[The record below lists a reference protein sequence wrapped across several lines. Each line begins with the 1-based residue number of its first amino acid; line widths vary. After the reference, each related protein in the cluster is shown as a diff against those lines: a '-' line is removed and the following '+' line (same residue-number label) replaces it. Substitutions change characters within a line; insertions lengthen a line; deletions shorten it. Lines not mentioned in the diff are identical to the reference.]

1 MIVCVIILSLM
12 ILKGNQ
18 MICSCA
24 SDSDVKTSRLL
35 SLQHNYKDICM
46 CRIDNFIIF
55 SSIPSQY
62 SKTRWRMILCLW
74 WQCAHA
80 WVMFVLWG
88 SSLFFACVW
97 AYVVLKT
104 RLMLYWSILTLY
116 DVLSFVMFYL
126 SFRQGLE
133 AANVT
138 GPDGNPVQGSK
149 YARRYPCDCVPVS
162 QEEIADWKTTVCLQ
176 RPDFLAALWT
186 APFEKWEKKRSIS
199 QVSFWCFSTIESIL
213 ILNSIWKY

>member
-1 MIVCVIILSLM
+1 MIVCVINLSLV

-18 MICSCA
+18 MVCSCA

-35 SLQHNYKDICM
+35 SLQHNYKDICT

-88 SSLFFACVW
+88 SSLFFCLRLSLCSIENQ
-97 AYVVLKT
+97 AYVVLKYSY
-104 RLMLYWSILTLY
+104 LIWCPFLCNVLFIFSLGSWS
-116 DVLSFVMFYL
+116 SKC
-126 SFRQGLE
+126 
-133 AANVT
+133 
-138 GPDGNPVQGSK
+138 DGTWWK
-149 YARRYPCDCVPVS
+149 PCAGK
-162 QEEIADWKTTVCLQ
+162 QVC
-176 RPDFLAALWT
+176 T
-186 APFEKWEKKRSIS
+186 
-199 QVSFWCFSTIESIL
+199 
-213 ILNSIWKY
+213 